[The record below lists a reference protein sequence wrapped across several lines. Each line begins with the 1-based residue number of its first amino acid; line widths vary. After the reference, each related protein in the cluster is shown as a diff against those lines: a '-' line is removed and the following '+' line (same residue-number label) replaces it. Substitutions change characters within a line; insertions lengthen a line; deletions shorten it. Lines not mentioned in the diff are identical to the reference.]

1 MKYFAPKFRPNAQP
15 GFTLIELLVVI
26 AIIAILAAML
36 LPALA
41 KAKEKGLRT
50 QCLNNNKQIGLAAMM
65 YMHEYADCFPYGNR
79 VNGGG
84 TGPNSVVDPS
94 GWPMLLLQFLSGQRT
109 NSQPGV
115 YVCPNEKTVAANWV
129 FQLHF
134 MGNRHV
140 LADSGDLPAPVRGSQ
155 MRKTSIYWMVMEKG
169 PYDFANVRP
178 GGMANPVLVGWN
190 SPPGWPQYRRH
201 SGGATATA
209 ADGHAE
215 WLRLPPYSPGA
226 SPPDNFGELG
236 DCSSGVNPASTW
248 KDKGRIKLY
257 FRFNQQGF

>member
-1 MKYFAPKFRPNAQP
+1 MKCFARRHRPDPAP

-65 YMHEYADCFPYGNR
+65 YMHEFSDCYPFGNR

-84 TGPNSVVDPS
+84 SGANSVVDPT
-94 GWPMLLLQFLSGQRT
+94 GWPMLLLRFLSGERT

-115 YVCPNEKTVAANWV
+115 YVCPNEKTVAASWIL
-129 FQLHF
+129 QLHF
-134 MGNRHV
+134 QANRYV
-140 LADSGDLPAPVRGSQ
+140 LSDNFDAPTAVRGAQ
-155 MRKTSIYWMVMEKG
+155 LRKTSVYWMVMEKG

-178 GGMANPVLVGWN
+178 GGMANPVLLSWN
-190 SPPGWPQYRRH
+190 SPPGSPQFRRH

-215 WLRLPPYSPGA
+215 WMRMPPYTPGA
-226 SPPDNFGELG
+226 PAPDNFNELG
-236 DCSSGVNPASTW
+236 DCSDGANPASTW

-257 FRFNQQGF
+257 FRYNTQGF